1 MVKEYSYEKDK
12 NLFLTPH
19 FQVWEFRS
27 FWDEQDRLTT
37 DTILIDEKLPE
48 LLEQIFAKLNCSII
62 KITSGYRSN
71 DFDEAIGGFLGYHSK
86 GMAADIMCY
95 DSENNLIPAKDVCIA
110 AEDLGILGI
119 GYGSNYNHIDTRDWK
134 SYFDETNGQVNIDS
148 FYNYFGIKKPETGYK
163 IGDTVEINGV
173 YISSVDENMIEPLI
187 TIGTITRIVEG
198 ARNPYLLNDGN
209 IGWVNNACIVRKV
222 DATKVINVGDK
233 VKVINAIQYNGEPFV
248 LYYDTYDVLEINGDR
263 VVIGIGDTVTCAI
276 NLNNIEKL

>member
-27 FWDEQDRLTT
+27 FWDSQDRLTT
-37 DTILIDEKLPE
+37 DTVLIDERLPE
-48 LLEQIFAKLNCSII
+48 ILEQIFSKLNCSII

-95 DSENNLIPAKDVCIA
+95 DSENNLISAKDVCIA

-119 GYGSNYNHIDTRDWK
+119 GYGSNYNHIDTREQK
-134 SYFDETNGQVNIDS
+134 SYFDETNGQVGIDS
-148 FYNYFGIKKPETGYK
+148 FYNYFGIKRPEANYK

-173 YISSVDENMIEPLI
+173 YISSVDENMIDPLI
-187 TIGTITRIVEG
+187 TTGTITRIIEG

-209 IGWVNNACIVRKV
+209 IGWVNNACIIKKV
-222 DATKVINVGDK
+222 EVTKVINVGDK
-233 VKVINAIQYNGEPFV
+233 VKVKNAIQYNGEPFV
-248 LYYDTYDVLEINGDR
+248 LYYDIYDVLEINGDR

-276 NLNNIEKL
+276 NINNIEKI

>member
-37 DTILIDEKLPE
+37 DTVLIDERLPE
-48 LLEQIFAKLNCSII
+48 ILEQIFAKLNCSII

-95 DSENNLIPAKDVCIA
+95 NADNNLIDSKDVCLA
-110 AEDLGILGI
+110 AEDLGVLGI
-119 GYGSNYNHIDTRDWK
+119 GYGANYSHIDTRDWK

-148 FYNYFGIKKPETGYK
+148 FYNYFGIKKPELGYK
-163 IGDTVEINGV
+163 IGDNVEINGV
-173 YISSVDENMIEPLI
+173 YISSVDDNMIDPLV
-187 TIGTITRIVEG
+187 TTGTITRIIEG

-209 IGWVNNACIVRKV
+209 IGWVNNNCIIRKIEGN
-222 DATKVINVGDK
+222 AIINVGDK
-233 VKVINAIQYNGEPFV
+233 VKVKNAIQYNGEPFV

-263 VVIGIGDTVTCAI
+263 VVIGIGDIVTCAI
-276 NLNNIEKL
+276 NINNIEKV